1 MFNVGLYK
9 LLAGF
14 EDKSAWALCTFAF
27 SAGKD
32 EPVQLFRGKTEV
44 RISLKRPQCVCVF
57 GRVCFIFYS
66 LFSLDIC
73 RDTLWNPGVLV
84 TLGGIPV
91 SSQRDMTKRKQG
103 LFEISRTYH
112 EGEPEVNTLTVLF
125 RNEWQISSYNKTH
138 QCADPFHLMRRIKDY
153 LSVLSQT

>member
-1 MFNVGLYK
+1 MKCPLLGLYK

-32 EPVQLFRGKTEV
+32 EPVQLFRGETEV
-44 RISLKRPQCVCVF
+44 RISLKRPQCVC
-57 GRVCFIFYS
+57 FIFYS
-66 LFSLDIC
+66 LFSLDIF
-73 RDTLWNPGVLV
+73 RDTLWNPGGLV

-103 LFEISRTYH
+103 LLEISRTHH
-112 EGEPEVNTLTVLF
+112 EGVPEVNTLTVLL
-125 RNEWQISSYNKTH
+125 RNELQISSYNKMH
-138 QCADPFHLMRRIKDY
+138 QCADPFHLMRCIRDY